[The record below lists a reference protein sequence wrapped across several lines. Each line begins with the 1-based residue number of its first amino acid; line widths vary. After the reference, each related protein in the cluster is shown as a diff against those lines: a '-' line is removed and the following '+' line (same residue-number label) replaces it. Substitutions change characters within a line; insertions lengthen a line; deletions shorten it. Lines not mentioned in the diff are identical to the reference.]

1 MYREHFTSTGRY
13 LRRESSRRRGRCRR
27 GCRGRRRRSSAISTC
42 RELHRADAESSQTQ
56 LDKLTAVDS
65 AIQPISRSA
74 DRFGR
79 AIAELLLHCE
89 RHLLRSAGGSR
100 RVNPRSTWCDSRKWS
115 WHSYSCAPV
124 LLFIYFFQ
132 YRILLKLCINNP

>member
-1 MYREHFTSTGRY
+1 MYREHFTSAGRY
-13 LRRESSRRRGRCRR
+13 LRRESSRRRGR
-27 GCRGRRRRSSAISTC
+27 CRGRRRRSSAISTC

-56 LDKLTAVDS
+56 LDKLTAADS

-115 WHSYSCAPV
+115 RGKYAAFLFLCPSTFC
-124 LLFIYFFQ
+124 LFIFFNTE
-132 YRILLKLCINNP
+132 YY